1 MKQLKI
7 NLPDNISSDK
17 YNIEVNNT
25 DNNITVD
32 IISKDFKFG
41 DFVKVTT
48 GIYNMVGIV
57 ENIVTAGCLI
67 FINRNLSKLVSFK
80 YIHKANDDE
89 KIDIQHFLDDNNLVI
104 DYEKKEIRKK
114 RWRAE
119 KQETFYYIS
128 EYGAVSSA
136 VETLNTCDDYIY
148 KYGNYFRTKEQAEKV
163 AEEIKEVFERHKN
176 D

>member
-1 MKQLKI
+1 MQQLKI
-7 NLPDNISSDK
+7 NLPDNILSDK

-57 ENIVTAGCLI
+57 ENIVTTGCLI
-67 FINRNLSKLVSFK
+67 FINKNLSKLVSFK

-89 KIDIQHFLDDNNLVI
+89 KMEIQHYLDENNFVI
-104 DYEKKEIRKK
+104 NYDKKKIIHKRRRGKK
-114 RWRAE
+114 
-119 KQETFYYIS
+119 QDTFYYITNCG
-128 EYGAVSSA
+128 EV
-136 VETLNTCDDYIY
+136 LNTIDCYFNSETNLY
-148 KYGNYFRTKEQAEKV
+148 KYGNYFKTLEQAMTV
-163 AEEIKEVFERHKN
+163 AKEVKEIFERHK
-176 D
+176 DD

>member
-1 MKQLKI
+1 MQQLKI
-7 NLPDNISSDK
+7 NLSDNILSDK

-67 FINRNLSKLVSFK
+67 FINKNLSKLVSFK

-89 KIDIQHFLDDNNLVI
+89 KMEIQHYLDENNFVI
-104 DYEKKEIRKK
+104 KI
-114 RWRAE
+114 
-119 KQETFYYIS
+119 
-128 EYGAVSSA
+128 
-136 VETLNTCDDYIY
+136 
-148 KYGNYFRTKEQAEKV
+148 
-163 AEEIKEVFERHKN
+163 IKEYIIGKIANR
-176 D
+176 